1 MTKTCDV
8 WISEADHSRLMDH
21 LYPGDQDEHGAIL
34 RAGIVEFGDGLRLLI
49 RDIALAEPGINY
61 VGGQF
66 GYRALKPTF
75 IHKHITGCRDERLA
89 YLAVHNHDCDD
100 WVDFSTIDLESH
112 ERGYPALRDIGKG
125 VPVGAL
131 VYGRTAV
138 EADIWLSDG
147 TRAKLGEYR
156 IIGSSIVRRTA
167 SPRKTGK
174 SGVNYDRQVRM
185 FGKVGQEILAEAKVA
200 IVGLGG
206 VGSLVA
212 EYAARLGV
220 GELLLIDPDVI
231 DDTNLSRVVGA
242 IANDV
247 KSGRLKTDIAANLV
261 LAANPSA
268 KVKQFPVDVLNAD
281 AADALKSCDY
291 IFLCADSMRAR
302 LLVNAITHQY
312 FVPMVQLGAKIT
324 TNEAGT
330 LVDAMS
336 AIRTV
341 RPGEGCLWC
350 NGFIPSGILA
360 LEAKSDEERK
370 AQAYGTHEPNPS
382 VITMN
387 AVAASQG
394 INDFLFDYLGLR
406 ESNGD
411 WRYEHAHFLGR
422 KTMKVVPRRE
432 LECSECVRRYGR
444 GDAIG
449 LPGVMARPVPRG
461 DSQTAV
467 AGVVPGSHPEIDR
480 EATTRIKPG
489 RNDMMGAE

>member
-1 MTKTCDV
+1 MTKNCDV
-8 WISEADHSRLMDH
+8 WISEVDHARLMGH

-34 RAGIVEFGDGLRLLI
+34 RAGVVEVGDGFRLLV
-49 RDIALAEPGINY
+49 RDIALAEPGIDY

-100 WVDFSTIDLESH
+100 WVDFSTIDIESH

-131 VYGRTAV
+131 VFGRRAV
-138 EADIWLSDG
+138 EADIWLPDG

-156 IIGSSIVRRTA
+156 IIGASIVRRT
-167 SPRKTGK
+167 SRPRKAG
-174 SGVNYDRQVRM
+174 SAGGRYDRQVRM
-185 FGKVGQEILAEAKVA
+185 FGQAGQEILAEAKVA

-220 GELLLIDPDVI
+220 GELLLIDSDVI

-242 IANDV
+242 VASDV
-247 KSGRLKTDIAANLV
+247 KSGRLKTDIAERLI
-261 LAANPSA
+261 LATNPSTRVE
-268 KVKQFPVDVLNAD
+268 KFPVDVLDAD
-281 AADALKSCDY
+281 AANALKICDY

-324 TNEAGT
+324 TDEKGS
-330 LVDAMS
+330 LLDAMS

-350 NGFIPSGILA
+350 NGFIPSGTLA

-387 AVAASQG
+387 AVAASLG

-406 ESNGD
+406 ETAD
-411 WRYEHAHFLGR
+411 EWRYEHAHFLSR
-422 KTMKVVPRRE
+422 KSMKVIPRRE
-432 LECSECVRRYGR
+432 SECSECVRRFGR
-444 GDAIG
+444 GDAMG
-449 LPGVMARPVPRG
+449 LPGVSARTVCDAATKEQKRMKWWE
-461 DSQTAV
+461 AV
-467 AGVVPGSHPEIDR
+467 
-480 EATTRIKPG
+480 
-489 RNDMMGAE
+489 GAWIQRRSGA

>member
-1 MTKTCDV
+1 MTGMCDV
-8 WISEADHSRLMDH
+8 WISDADHARLMDH

-34 RAGIVEFGDGLRLLI
+34 RAGIVETGDKLRLLV
-49 RDIALAEPGINY
+49 RDIALAEPGIDY
-61 VGGQF
+61 VDGQY

-100 WVDFSTIDLESH
+100 WVDFSMIDLESH

-125 VPVGAL
+125 IPVGAL
-131 VYGRTAV
+131 VYGRRAV
-138 EADIWLSDG
+138 EADIWLPDG

-156 IIGSSIVRRTA
+156 IIGSSIVRRTS
-167 SPRKTGK
+167 SPRETGNAG
-174 SGVNYDRQVRM
+174 GVYDRQVRM
-185 FGKVGQEILAEAKVA
+185 FGKAGQVLLAGTKVA

-220 GELLLIDPDVI
+220 GELLLIDPDAI
-231 DDTNLSRVVGA
+231 EDTNLSRVVGA
-242 IANDV
+242 TAADV
-247 KSGRLKTDIAANLV
+247 KSARLKTEIAARLI
-261 LAANPSA
+261 LAANPAA
-268 KVKQFPVDVLNAD
+268 KVAQFPVDVLD
-281 AADALKSCDY
+281 AGAAHALKSCDY

-312 FVPMVQLGAKIT
+312 FVPMVQLGAKIVT
-324 TNEAGT
+324 DEAGA

-336 AIRTV
+336 AIRSI

-350 NGFIPSGILA
+350 NGFIPSGTLA

-387 AVAASQG
+387 AVAAAQG

-406 ESNGD
+406 EAAGE
-411 WRYEHAHFLGR
+411 WRYEHTHFLAR

-432 LECSECVRRYGR
+432 PECSECVGRYGR
-444 GDAIG
+444 GDAMG
-449 LPGVMARPVPRG
+449 LPGVMARPVPAPATKR
-461 DSQTAV
+461 AWL
-467 AGVVPGSHPEIDR
+467 ARWREGV
-480 EATTRIKPG
+480 
-489 RNDMMGAE
+489 GA